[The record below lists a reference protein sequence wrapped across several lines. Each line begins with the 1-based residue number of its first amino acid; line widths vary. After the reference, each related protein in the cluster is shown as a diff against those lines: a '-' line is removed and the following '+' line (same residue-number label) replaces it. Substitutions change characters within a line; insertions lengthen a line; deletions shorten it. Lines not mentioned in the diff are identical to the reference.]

1 MRSTLPL
8 FCGTPGM
15 GVNLW
20 GASPLCEDE
29 SLKVGRT
36 PTVTPIDKALGEGNC
51 GRATDRGEEAGAKLA
66 RLRTETA
73 YQGRSA
79 QASAPRSTKPFS
91 FKRAGKRGACARKV
105 HVLIRGRLPRVPVS
119 SACHER
125 QGGMGRS
132 MSCGQLTAD
141 VVVLDLIRH

>member
-1 MRSTLPL
+1 MRSTMPIC
-8 FCGTPGM
+8 CGTPGM

-29 SLKVGRT
+29 SLKEGRI

-51 GRATDRGEEAGAKLA
+51 GFVRGEEAGAKLA
-66 RLRTETA
+66 RLRTETV

-79 QASAPRSTKPFS
+79 QASVPSNTKPFS
-91 FKRAGKRGACARKV
+91 SRREGKRGACARKV
-105 HVLIRGRLPRVPVS
+105 HVLIRGRLPDVPVS

-125 QGGMGRS
+125 QGGMGRP

-141 VVVLDLIRH
+141 VVVLDPIRH